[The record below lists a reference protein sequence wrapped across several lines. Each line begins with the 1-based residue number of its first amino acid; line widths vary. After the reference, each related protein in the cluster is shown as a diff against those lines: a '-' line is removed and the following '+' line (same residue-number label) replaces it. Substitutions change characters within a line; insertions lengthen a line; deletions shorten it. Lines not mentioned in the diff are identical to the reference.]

1 MAKSLPKIGARPAE
15 ISPDAWING
24 DRATTAAK
32 PSNRNKE
39 TQNANVELSRLTL
52 DIPRSLHAEIKAQC
66 ARRGTK
72 MVTEI
77 TELLLAHYSPDT
89 QKYRNT

>member
-15 ISPDAWING
+15 VSPEAWING
-24 DRATTAAK
+24 DAATTGTLK
-32 PSNRNKE
+32 TRNKE
-39 TQNANVELSRLTL
+39 IKNQEEPTSRLTL

-77 TELLLAHYSPDT
+77 TELLNAHYGPEI
-89 QKYRNT
+89 QKTGNL

>member
-1 MAKSLPKIGARPAE
+1 MAKSLPKIGVRPADV
-15 ISPDAWING
+15 SPDSWISG
-24 DRATTAAK
+24 DSSSTENRI
-32 PSNRNKE
+32 NRNKE
-39 TQNANVELSRLTL
+39 KQNQEELASRLTL

-77 TELLLAHYSPDT
+77 TELLYAHYNPDT
-89 QKYRNT
+89 QKNGNL